1 MKEGALVN
9 CPLTGSLLLIHC
21 FSILLRKLFLFKK
34 FENIFFVQM
43 RPTLPAGV
51 TVTPTGVTVTPAG
64 PSGVKLG
71 PSAVKIISNV
81 TIPSI
86 QVKNIYILFRC
97 FINNMHSSIIIE
109 NFLM

>member
-1 MKEGALVN
+1 
-9 CPLTGSLLLIHC
+9 
-21 FSILLRKLFLFKK
+21 
-34 FENIFFVQM
+34 M

-51 TVTPTGVTVTPAG
+51 TVTPAGVTVTPAG

-86 QVKNIYILFRC
+86 QVKNLIRGSIFYLLFRC
-97 FINNMHSSIIIE
+97 FINNMHSSNIIE